1 MIDHGTVFMPHLLE
15 LLLMVL
21 FLHFC
26 RPRMSV
32 RVVNHGALP
41 VRLLDLLLVSVLIHS
56 KNFVVVLPLRLLQFQ
71 FGLL

>member
-15 LLLMVL
+15 LLLMVF

-32 RVVNHGALP
+32 RVVNHSALP
-41 VRLLDLLLVSVLIHS
+41 VRLLDLLLVSASEIQNTITATILGQ
-56 KNFVVVLPLRLLQFQ
+56 PT
-71 FGLL
+71 

>member
-1 MIDHGTVFMPHLLE
+1 MNVVKHDYLFK
-15 LLLMVL
+15 LLLSICFLVL
-21 FLHFC
+21 V
-26 RPRMSV
+26 RMELE
-32 RVVNHGALP
+32 RHLP